1 MIRRAVVSLLLV
13 CSSPLMAQQQSDPE
27 WPCVQ
32 ALVPEL
38 SQGIFWPEVIE
49 EEVAGTWKKDK
60 AVAPLARALGDL
72 PAFTDKERERI
83 ADFAEAQPDADRKQ
97 RLNMLADGVLHVAN
111 GVRKQYIRGIKRY
124 TRQQISIAGQ
134 IETTL
139 NELTNVE
146 GSVAVDDASRAEI
159 EETLAWH
166 QRVYD
171 QREHA
176 VKSLCDRPVELEE
189 ILSEVMREIAQHLP

>member
-1 MIRRAVVSLLLV
+1 
-13 CSSPLMAQQQSDPE
+13 MAQQQSDPE

-60 AVAPLARALGDL
+60 VVAPLARALGDL

-83 ADFAEAQPDADRKQ
+83 ADFAETQPDADRKQ